1 MSPEELKSLPK
12 AELHCHLE
20 ACVRPGTLRQ
30 VARELGRDVPRD
42 EAAFRREWLL
52 TEPLADLETALR
64 AFANIQSVWAN
75 EEIIERLTFEAVE
88 YAAEQGIRIFELR
101 YAPDFI
107 AAAHPHLDF
116 DTIHR
121 AIVAGLDRARSL
133 PVATG
138 LIGIIQ
144 KTLSAARA
152 AYTVDFIVAN
162 RDTFLALDMA
172 DHDDGNQA
180 RFLPLVEK
188 ARAAGLRF
196 TTHAGEEPTPDAPQ
210 QVRDAIEI
218 LGAERIGHGI
228 HIIRDPAVME
238 FVIER
243 DVLLEV
249 CPTSNW
255 LTSAVPSIAEHPV
268 RRLIEAGVPV
278 SINSD
283 DPGLFGIDLCH
294 EYAVL
299 AAEQG
304 FTRAEF
310 ERLNDLAAAKSFI
323 PAAAKAR
330 VWPRPIDNRPA
341 DNGRTDNGRR
351 AFRPDGTPFC
361 PEKNRA

>member
-1 MSPEELKSLPK
+1 MSPEEIAALPK

-20 ACVRPGTLRQ
+20 ACVRPGTLRE
-30 VARELGRDVPRD
+30 VATALGREVPAD

-52 TEPLADLETALR
+52 TEPLQDLETALR

-75 EEIIERLTFEAVE
+75 EEIIERLAYEAVE
-88 YAAEQGIRIFELR
+88 YAADQGIRIFELR
-101 YAPDFI
+101 YSPDFI

-116 DTIHR
+116 ERIHR
-121 AIVAGLDRARSL
+121 AIVAGLERARNL

-144 KTLSAARA
+144 KTLSDVRA
-152 AYTVDFIVAN
+152 AYTADFIVECS
-162 RDTFLALDMA
+162 DTFVGLDMA

-188 ARAAGLRF
+188 ARVAGLHF
-196 TTHAGEEPTPDAPQ
+196 TTHAGEEPTPDAAQ
-210 QVRDAIEI
+210 QVRDAIEV

-228 HIIRDPAVME
+228 HIVRDPAVME

-255 LTSAVPSIAEHPV
+255 LTSAVPSTAEHPI
-268 RRLIEAGVPV
+268 RRLMEAGVPV

-294 EYAVL
+294 EYRIL
-299 AAEQG
+299 AEEQDY
-304 FTRAEF
+304 TRAEF

-323 PAAAKAR
+323 PEAEKAR
-330 VWPRPIDNRPA
+330 VWPRPINQ
-341 DNGRTDNGRR
+341 GRR
-351 AFRPDGTPFC
+351 AFRPDSSTPDSSR
-361 PEKNRA
+361 PDREGNRA

>member
-1 MSPEELKSLPK
+1 MSPEELRALPK
-12 AELHCHLE
+12 VELHCHLE
-20 ACVRPGTLRQ
+20 ACIRPATLRE
-30 VARELGRDVPRD
+30 VALELGRDVPRN

-75 EEIIERLTFEAVE
+75 EEIIERLAFEAVE

-101 YAPDFI
+101 YSPDFI
-107 AAAHPHLDF
+107 AAAHPQLDF

-121 AIVAGLDRARSL
+121 AIVAGLERARDL

-144 KTLSAARA
+144 KTLSPERA
-152 AYTVDFIVAN
+152 AYTTDFLVAN
-162 RDTFLALDMA
+162 RDTFVGLDLA
-172 DHDDGNQA
+172 DHDDGDQL
-180 RFLPLVEK
+180 RFRPLVEK

-196 TTHAGEEPTPDAPQ
+196 TTHAGEERTPDAPQ
-210 QVRDAIEI
+210 QVRDAVAI

-228 HIIRDPAVME
+228 HIVRDPAVME
-238 FVIER
+238 CVIER
-243 DVLLEV
+243 DVLLEI

-255 LTSAVPSIAEHPV
+255 LTSAVPSVAGHPV
-268 RRLIEAGVPV
+268 RRLMEAGVPV

-304 FTRAEF
+304 FTREEF

-323 PAAAKAR
+323 PQEVKAR
-330 VWPRPIDNRPA
+330 VWPQ
-341 DNGRTDNGRR
+341 RTGHG
-351 AFRPDGTPFC
+351 GTPGGPAALRSASLDC
-361 PEKNRA
+361 TTEDRA

>member
-1 MSPEELKSLPK
+1 MSPEEIAALPK

-20 ACVRPGTLRQ
+20 ACVRSDTLRE
-30 VARELGRDVPRD
+30 VATALGRDVPAD
-42 EAAFRREWLL
+42 EATFRREWLL
-52 TEPLADLETALR
+52 TEPLQDLETALR

-75 EEIIERLTFEAVE
+75 EEVIERLAYEAVE
-88 YAAEQGIRIFELR
+88 YAADQGIRIFELR
-101 YAPDFI
+101 YSPDFI

-116 DTIHR
+116 ERIHR
-121 AIVAGLDRARSL
+121 AIVAGLEGARNL

-144 KTLSAARA
+144 KTLSDDRA
-152 AYTVDFIVAN
+152 AYTADFIVECS
-162 RDTFLALDMA
+162 DTFVGLDMA

-188 ARAAGLRF
+188 ARAAGLHF
-196 TTHAGEEPTPDAPQ
+196 TTHAGEEPTPDAAQ
-210 QVRDAIEI
+210 QVRDAIEV

-228 HIIRDPAVME
+228 HIVRDPAVME
-238 FVIER
+238 FVIDR

-255 LTSAVPSIAEHPV
+255 LTSAVPSTAEHPI
-268 RRLIEAGVPV
+268 RRLMEAGVPV

-294 EYAVL
+294 EYRIL
-299 AAEQG
+299 AEEQG
-304 FTRAEF
+304 YTRAEF

-323 PAAAKAR
+323 PEAEKAR
-330 VWPRPIDNRPA
+330 VWPRPINQ
-341 DNGRTDNGRR
+341 GRR
-351 AFRPDGTPFC
+351 AFGPDTSTPDR
-361 PEKNRA
+361 EGNRA